1 MAKWVE
7 CHSKSDKA
15 VSVYVNL
22 DLIAS
27 IYPAS
32 WGSRLAYAGDDESVI
47 DVAES
52 PEEVLSLLSVSS

>member
-27 IYPAS
+27 ITQPHGVLG
-32 WGSRLAYAGDDESVI
+32 WLMLAMMKA
-47 DVAES
+47 
-52 PEEVLSLLSVSS
+52 